1 LGSALE
7 TARACVIEHAGG
19 RDGHNAAALLGRLI
33 ASRGGSASFV
43 SSELDTLA
51 SSTSADELATL
62 RAALFEGYA
71 QAMAEESVAARDACW
86 DPPACIVALG
96 EGRAS
101 IAAGFPNDAP
111 DALSAWADRVAAWLV
126 RAKVKRVTV
135 SGSEAAR
142 LALEEAVATVGIEL
156 EASR

>member
-1 LGSALE
+1 M
-7 TARACVIEHAGG
+7 CVIEHLGG

-33 ASRGGSASFV
+33 AARGGSASFV
-43 SSELDTLA
+43 SSELDALA

-71 QAMAEESVAARDACW
+71 QAMSEESLAIRDACW
-86 DPPACIVALG
+86 DPPSCVVQLG
-96 EGRAS
+96 DGHAT

-111 DALSAWADRVAAWLV
+111 EALSAWADRVAAWLV
-126 RAKVKRVTV
+126 RAKVKRITA
-135 SGSEAAR
+135 SGCEATR
-142 LALEEAVATVGIEL
+142 RALEEAVSTVGVQF